1 MRKKSLSVLIAALFV
16 GLTVFGPMAYAES
29 EEVVISEEQIGAIS
43 QSCDSIKQSLK
54 TLQKDDARVRAYIG
68 SSYENLLSDFISPL
82 NLRLVKN
89 DKPSATLTDIH
100 SNILT
105 KRQDFSQ
112 SFILYSQDLENLISI
127 DCKNSPED
135 FYKQLLKTR
144 TSRAKLAKNVEDMR
158 GLFTKYLDGT
168 KKLKE
173 SL

>member
-1 MRKKSLSVLIAALFV
+1 
-16 GLTVFGPMAYAES
+16 
-29 EEVVISEEQIGAIS
+29 
-43 QSCDSIKQSLK
+43 
-54 TLQKDDARVRAYIG
+54 
-68 SSYENLLSDFISPL
+68 
-82 NLRLVKN
+82 LRLVKN

-112 SFILYSQDLENLISI
+112 SFILYSQDLENLIAI
-127 DCKNSPED
+127 DCKNNPAD

-144 TSRAKLAKNVEDMR
+144 TSRAKLAKNIEEMR